1 MEIKLLVSAFGFDLI
16 GIYPAVKSDENDGYI
31 ANNGRFPKF
40 FSNDE
45 CEVVE

>member
-1 MEIKLLVSAFGFDLI
+1 MNIKLLISAFGFDLF

-31 ANNGRFPKF
+31 ASNGRFYNF
-40 FSNDE
+40 FANDE